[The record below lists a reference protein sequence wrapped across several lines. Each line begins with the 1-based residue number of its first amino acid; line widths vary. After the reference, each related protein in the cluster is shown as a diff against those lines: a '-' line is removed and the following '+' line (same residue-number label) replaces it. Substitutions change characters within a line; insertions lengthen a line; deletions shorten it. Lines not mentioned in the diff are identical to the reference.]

1 MCLPFKK
8 SCLFLKTSFF
18 MGRWGNDIAC
28 RHSNKI
34 GSRFLSRFL
43 SHSDFWCTEEE
54 DQDPIKVLSPLLSDL
69 LLSCRNSKGSK
80 CYLQENRASL
90 TQPNVDV
97 KNGQRQ
103 WLCRHNSISD
113 KKILLWD
120 MPSGWIGNKRIL
132 NISEFKTK
140 RRWDSLI
147 CLGSGSFIFI
157 CRPVHFK
164 KRSI

>member
-1 MCLPFKK
+1 MKSQLCKKCISKKSSIDTFIIIFMCLSLKQ

-28 RHSNKI
+28 QHSNKI

-43 SHSDFWCTEEE
+43 SPSDFCCTEEE

-69 LLSCRNSKGSK
+69 QLSCRNSKGNK
-80 CYLQENRASL
+80 CYLQENRASV

-103 WLCRHNSISD
+103 WLWRHNSISD
-113 KKILLWD
+113 KKILL
-120 MPSGWIGNKRIL
+120 
-132 NISEFKTK
+132 
-140 RRWDSLI
+140 
-147 CLGSGSFIFI
+147 
-157 CRPVHFK
+157 
-164 KRSI
+164 

>member
-1 MCLPFKK
+1 
-8 SCLFLKTSFF
+8 

-69 LLSCRNSKGSK
+69 LLSCRNSKWGK
-80 CYLQENRASL
+80 CYLQENPASV
-90 TQPNVDV
+90 TQPSNVDV

-103 WLCRHNSISD
+103 WLWRHNSISD
-113 KKILLWD
+113 KKILL
-120 MPSGWIGNKRIL
+120 
-132 NISEFKTK
+132 
-140 RRWDSLI
+140 
-147 CLGSGSFIFI
+147 
-157 CRPVHFK
+157 
-164 KRSI
+164 